1 MTSDASTFPDAL
13 SMSGVSKAFP
23 GVKALDDVSFVV
35 RPGEVH
41 ALIGENGAGK
51 STLLK
56 ILSGVYR
63 ADSGEIRLAG
73 KLFVATTPKAARDA
87 GVSMIHQELQQVP
100 RLDVAQHL
108 FLGAPLTRL
117 GMFTDRA
124 AMQARAR
131 EALQFLDPTIDVTA
145 RLGTL
150 RVAQRQ
156 IVEIAKALLADA
168 RVIAMDE
175 PTSSLTPHEF
185 ERLAKVIVS
194 LKARGVAVIYVSH
207 KLEEVYRVASRATVL
222 RDGRFVG
229 SVDLAEVKESELVA
243 MMVGRALVSHPQR
256 SFAKDEIILQTR
268 GLSRGDVVRNVDFN
282 LRKGEV
288 LGVAGLV
295 GAGRTELM
303 RLIAGVDMP
312 TSGELRVMGVL
323 RHFRSPR
330 DAIACGV
337 ALLPEE
343 RKKDGI
349 LPLRSILSNVVLPR
363 LPFLTRFGLLRRR
376 AMSVQVA
383 ALARSVSM
391 RPPDIDRAIRL
402 FSGGNQQKAIIC
414 RWLMAEAEVL
424 IFDEPTRGIDVG
436 AKAEIYRLIEN
447 LAEEGRSIIVVS
459 SELPEIL
466 RVSDRVLVM
475 RRGAAEGELSR
486 AEATEEHIMRL
497 AVSGAQNQAEAA

>member
-1 MTSDASTFPDAL
+1 L
-13 SMSGVSKAFP
+13 
-23 GVKALDDVSFVV
+23 
-35 RPGEVH
+35 
-41 ALIGENGAGK
+41 
-51 STLLK
+51 
-56 ILSGVYR
+56 
-63 ADSGEIRLAG
+63 
-73 KLFVATTPKAARDA
+73 
-87 GVSMIHQELQQVP
+87 
-100 RLDVAQHL
+100 
-108 FLGAPLTRL
+108 
-117 GMFTDRA
+117 
-124 AMQARAR
+124 
-131 EALQFLDPTIDVTA
+131 LDPTIDVTA

-156 IVEIAKALLADA
+156 IVEIAKALLAEA

-185 ERLAKVIVS
+185 ERLAEVIAS
-194 LKARGVAVIYVSH
+194 LKTRGVAIIYVSH

-229 SVDLAEVKESELVA
+229 AIDLGQVRESELVA
-243 MMVGRALVSHPQR
+243 MMVGRALESHPQR
-256 SFAKDEIILQTR
+256 SFAREEIALETH
-268 GLSRGDVVRNVDFN
+268 GLSRGAIVRNVTFN

-303 RLIAGVDMP
+303 RLVAGVDRP
-312 TSGELRVMGVL
+312 TAGELRVNNEP
-323 RHFRSPR
+323 RRFRSPR

-349 LPLRSILSNVVLPR
+349 LPQRSILSNVTLPR

-376 AMSVQVA
+376 FMSLQVE
-383 ALARSVSM
+383 ALARSVSL

-447 LAEEGRSIIVVS
+447 LAEQGRSIIVVS

-486 AEATEEHIMRL
+486 AEATEEGIMRL
-497 AVSGAQNQAEAA
+497 AVSGAQSQVEAA

>member
-1 MTSDASTFPDAL
+1 MTSNDSALPDAL
-13 SMSGVSKAFP
+13 TMFGVSKAFP
-23 GVKALDDVSFVV
+23 GVKALDDVAFVV
-35 RPGEVH
+35 HPGEVH

-63 ADSGEIRLAG
+63 ADSGEIRLGGAP
-73 KLFVATTPKAARDA
+73 FVATSPKGARAA
-87 GVSMIHQELQQVP
+87 GVAMIHQELQQVP
-100 RLDVAQHL
+100 RLDVAQNL

-117 GMFTDRA
+117 GLFTDRA
-124 AMQARAR
+124 AMRARAR
-131 EALQFLDPTIDVTA
+131 EALRLLDPTIDVTA

-156 IVEIAKALLADA
+156 IVEIAKALLAEA

-185 ERLAKVIVS
+185 ERLAEVIAS
-194 LKARGVAVIYVSH
+194 LKARGVAIIYVSH
-207 KLEEVYRVASRATVL
+207 KLEEVYRVASHATVL
-222 RDGRFVG
+222 RDGRLVG
-229 SVDLAEVKESELVA
+229 AIDLGEVKESELVA
-243 MMVGRALVSHPQR
+243 MMVGRALESHPQR
-256 SFAKDEIILQTR
+256 SFARPEIVLETR
-268 GLSRGDVVRNVDFN
+268 GLSRGGIVRNVTFN

-303 RLIAGVDMP
+303 RLVAGVDRP
-312 TSGELRVMGVL
+312 TAGELRVKNEP
-323 RHFRSPR
+323 RRFRSPR

-349 LPLRSILSNVVLPR
+349 LPQRSILSNVTLPR

-376 AMSVQVA
+376 AMSLQVE
-383 ALARSVSM
+383 ALARSVSL
-391 RPPDIDRAIRL
+391 RPFDIDRAIRL

-414 RWLMAEAEVL
+414 RWLMAEAAVL

-447 LAEEGRSIIVVS
+447 LAEHGRSIIVVS

-486 AEATEEHIMRL
+486 AEATEESIMRL
-497 AVSGAQNQAEAA
+497 AVSGAQSQVEAA